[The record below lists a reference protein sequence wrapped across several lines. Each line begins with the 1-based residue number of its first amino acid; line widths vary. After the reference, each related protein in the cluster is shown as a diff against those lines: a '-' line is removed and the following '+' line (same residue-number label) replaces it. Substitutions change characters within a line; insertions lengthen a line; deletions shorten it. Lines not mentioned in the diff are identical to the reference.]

1 MTTTAPVSHSV
12 CERVAWDVPHP
23 QPRGPGGC
31 DVGVGPESTGGRGE
45 EGDPAEGGGAVTPSG
60 EGSRATPVTRPKG
73 ASTSRTPEAPGLG
86 RDSSNAT
93 RHSPCER
100 AGR

>member
-12 CERVAWDVPHP
+12 CERVAWDVSHP
-23 QPRGPGGC
+23 QPRGPGG
-31 DVGVGPESTGGRGE
+31 VGVGAESAGGRVE
-45 EGDPAEGGGAVTPSG
+45 EGVSAEGEAAVPPSG

-93 RHSPCER
+93 RHSPSER